1 MTKDTRATVCGISG
15 NTEATNSGLLT
26 QGPQE
31 TQAGQS
37 NSKQG
42 LLEPQTFS
50 LSLKLTFKIEL

>member
-1 MTKDTRATVCGISG
+1 MTKDTRATECGISG
-15 NTEATNSGLLT
+15 GTEATNSGLLT

-42 LLEPQTFS
+42 LPPRTLNLLPESKTNF
-50 LSLKLTFKIEL
+50 